1 MDDIQIQN
9 PSYAAER
16 KQGDLTFYYLFFFFF
31 PAKTHQKSYDSRFFK
46 LNICS
51 LLYLP
56 RQEQHIGRLQ
66 MK

>member
-31 PAKTHQKSYDSRFFK
+31 QLK
-46 LNICS
+46 LIKRVMTVDFSN
-51 LLYLP
+51 
-56 RQEQHIGRLQ
+56 
-66 MK
+66 